1 MFALFL
7 ASVFYQKVVS
17 YLQMQIEKVWLTHAH
32 KRIQKQCIV
41 QNLEKPKKQNFLAG
55 RSFGFRSKDVFFVYL
70 EFFLFFGFWTDFL
83 KTCKNNPCKKPRKT

>member
-17 YLQMQIEKVWLTHAH
+17 YLQMQIEKVWLTHVH

-41 QNLEKPKKQNFLAG
+41 QNLEKPKKQNFLG
-55 RSFGFRSKDVFFVYL
+55 EVLVSGPKMFFL
-70 EFFLFFGFWTDFL
+70 FTSSFFLFFGFWTDFL